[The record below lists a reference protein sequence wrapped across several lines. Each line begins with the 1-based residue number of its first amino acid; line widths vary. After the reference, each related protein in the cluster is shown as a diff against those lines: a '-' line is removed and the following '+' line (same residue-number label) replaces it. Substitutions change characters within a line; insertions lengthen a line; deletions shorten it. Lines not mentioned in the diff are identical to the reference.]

1 MSVVQTLIGNI
12 KGPQGDQG
20 QTGATG
26 ATGTAATITV
36 GTTTTTAY
44 GNAAQ
49 VTNTGTQSAA
59 VLNFV
64 IPQGRPGQ
72 QTTTMGDLTLDSI
85 TTSMEDFPS
94 PAINDT
100 GKVAF
105 GKIVKFFSDTL
116 ARFTKHAG
124 NVATISSSPTTQ
136 AFSTGDF
143 LVYNDQLYKVTAN
156 IANGGT
162 LTPGTNTSST
172 SVGEQLASINTTLA
186 GKADGSVANNLTTTA
201 SGYVLDARQGK
212 ALNDSL
218 TPTNQASATSF
229 SVGLY
234 GGYIY
239 KIGRIGFIS
248 YLSDSTSWTAGTAKT
263 LFTLPNA
270 MKPVGTLYLMAFA
283 NSADPAY
290 AFQLQISTGGVATAT
305 PNTSGTYRISFTIV
319 FVTNS

>member
-20 QTGATG
+20 PTGATG

-44 GNAAQ
+44 GNSAQ

-100 GKVAF
+100 GKVVF

-116 ARFTKHAG
+116 SMFTKHAG

-136 AFSTGDF
+136 AFSAGDF

-162 LTPGTNTSST
+162 LTPGTNITST
-172 SVGEQLASINTTLA
+172 SVGTQL
-186 GKADGSVANNLTTTA
+186 D
-201 SGYVLDARQGK
+201 

-218 TPTNQASATSF
+218 VAQSKTYSLQGCTNNASYVFKANSIVYANFDLTATSGF
-229 SVGLY
+229 SSHD
-234 GGYIY
+234 
-239 KIGRIGFIS
+239 KIV
-248 YLSDSTSWTAGTAKT
+248 YN
-263 LFTLPNA
+263 LPA
-270 MKPVGTLYLMAFA
+270 PLDT
-283 NSADPAY
+283 
-290 AFQLQISTGGVATAT
+290 
-305 PNTSGTYRISFTIV
+305 TIV
-319 FVTNS
+319 DIWVNRSGSTIMLAGYLLNTGELKTRLPINNGEIMRMNVVYPSSV